1 LNKSSESSGLR
12 LQVYLARCGLGSRR
26 GCELLIEKGRVAIN
40 GVPVT
45 RPGEKVVTGDV
56 VTVDGR
62 KVAATQ
68 KKVYIALHKPPGYL
82 CANAD
87 PEHRPLARDLFRS
100 AISERLFHVGRLDFL
115 SSGLI
120 LFTNDGDFTKIVS
133 HPAARIEKEYL
144 VETGREIDEDF
155 LRRYLHGIQ
164 VGEVIYRCK
173 AYTLRGPHSAHI
185 TLTEGKNREL
195 RNVFI
200 SRNIRLKRV
209 HRLRIGPLT
218 LRGIAAGHFRRLTE
232 REVKWFFDHA
242 AAPGPAPRK
251 PRRAARPTASPARTD
266 RPGAPRKDRPTV
278 PRKSRPNVSRR
289 DRSNAP
295 RRDRG
300 RRD

>member
-1 LNKSSESSGLR
+1 MNKSSENAGLR

-40 GVPVT
+40 GAPVT
-45 RPGEKVVTGDV
+45 RAGEKVLPGDV
-56 VTVDGR
+56 VTIDGR

-155 LRRYLHGIQ
+155 LRRYVHGIQ
-164 VGEVIYRCK
+164 VGDVIYRCK

-218 LRGIAAGHFRRLTE
+218 LRGIPARHFRRLTE
-232 REVKWFFDHA
+232 REVRWFFDHA
-242 AAPGPAPRK
+242 NASSPAPRK
-251 PRRAARPTASPARTD
+251 P
-266 RPGAPRKDRPTV
+266 PR
-278 PRKSRPNVSRR
+278 S
-289 DRSNAP
+289 DRSNVT
-295 RRDRG
+295 RSDRSNVTRSGRSNVTRSGRG
-300 RRD
+300 RRN

>member
-1 LNKSSESSGLR
+1 MNKSSENAGLR

-40 GVPVT
+40 GAAVT
-45 RPGEKVVTGDV
+45 RPGEKVLPGDV

-164 VGEVIYRCK
+164 VGDVIYRCK

-218 LRGIAAGHFRRLTE
+218 LRGIPAGHFRRLTE
-232 REVKWFFDHA
+232 REVRWFFDHA
-242 AAPGPAPRK
+242 ASGPAPRK
-251 PRRAARPTASPARTD
+251 PSRSD
-266 RPGAPRKDRPTV
+266 
-278 PRKSRPNVSRR
+278 RPNVTRS
-289 DRSNAP
+289 DRPNVTRSDRPNVTRSDRP
-295 RRDRG
+295 NVTRSDRG
-300 RRD
+300 RRN